1 MSDVNRN
8 IKRLKPTLDFIHW
21 NEDGNPLMHCMN
33 KLWLYFPFYDTK
45 DKKFLFKVFVI
56 NTRRCIG
63 FKLGLCDAPP
73 VQQPYSLLGL
83 ANNCCITK
91 TFGTGF
97 PLFSI

>member
-21 NEDGNPLMHCMN
+21 NEDGNPLMHCVS
-33 KLWLYFPFYDTK
+33 KLCRHFLLYNTK
-45 DKKFLFKVFVI
+45 DKNFFEVI
-56 NTRRCIG
+56 DTLQCVG

-91 TFGTGF
+91 TFGTGSQ
-97 PLFSI
+97 LFSG